1 MAISVLGGGS
11 WGTALADLL
20 ARQGHEVTVWLRD
33 ARLAED
39 IRSGHENTRYLKGHT
54 LPDSLTATT
63 DLAASLEGAEAVV
76 IAVPTPA
83 IRPVLGEAAAAL
95 PSQAPLIA
103 ASKGIEN
110 ESLMTVAEILEDVL
124 PEQHQPYLSFLSG
137 PSFAK
142 EVCGQQPTA
151 VTIAAYW
158 PKIARD
164 VQGLFSAPYFRSY
177 TTNDVMGVELGGA
190 LKNVIAIASGIAD
203 GLGFGHN
210 ARAALITRG
219 LAEISRMGVAK
230 GANPLTFM
238 GLAGMGDLLL
248 TCTGSLSR
256 NRTVGVEL
264 GKGKKLPQILEDL
277 GMVAEGVKTA
287 KSAHDL
293 AAKMGASA
301 PITDV
306 VYQVLYEDLSPK
318 QAVVELMTR
327 DPKPEIYQ

>member
-1 MAISVLGGGS
+1 
-11 WGTALADLL
+11 
-20 ARQGHEVTVWLRD
+20 
-33 ARLAED
+33 
-39 IRSGHENTRYLKGHT
+39 
-54 LPDSLTATT
+54 
-63 DLAASLEGAEAVV
+63 
-76 IAVPTPA
+76 
-83 IRPVLGEAAAAL
+83 
-95 PSQAPLIA
+95 
-103 ASKGIEN
+103 
-110 ESLMTVAEILEDVL
+110 
-124 PEQHQPYLSFLSG
+124 
-137 PSFAK
+137 
-142 EVCGQQPTA
+142 
-151 VTIAAYW
+151 
-158 PKIARD
+158 
-164 VQGLFSAPYFRSY
+164 
-177 TTNDVMGVELGGA
+177 
-190 LKNVIAIASGIAD
+190 
-203 GLGFGHN
+203 
-210 ARAALITRG
+210 
-219 LAEISRMGVAK
+219 MGVAK